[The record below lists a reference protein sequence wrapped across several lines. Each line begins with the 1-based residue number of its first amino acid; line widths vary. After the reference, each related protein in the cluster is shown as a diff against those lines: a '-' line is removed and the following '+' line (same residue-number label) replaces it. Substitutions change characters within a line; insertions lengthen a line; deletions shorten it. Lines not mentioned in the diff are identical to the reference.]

1 MFYFLSMTTL
11 KKEVKKGLLNKAYS
25 EDEAR
30 EIYKEYLKLKQDRMV
45 GFKQAGKT
53 IISTFILLTILSLF
67 NLKKMG
73 IWVMLLSLLLISLI
87 SLLIFLV
94 AYYMM
99 FGRFQQQINE
109 AMKPHYS
116 HILNEM
122 NRK

>member
-45 GFKQAGKT
+45 GFKQAGKM

-67 NLKKMG
+67 NLKRWEYG
-73 IWVMLLSLLLISLI
+73 LCYCLYYWYLW
-87 SLLIFLV
+87 LV
-94 AYYMM
+94 Y
-99 FGRFQQQINE
+99 
-109 AMKPHYS
+109 
-116 HILNEM
+116 
-122 NRK
+122 

>member
-1 MFYFLSMTTL
+1 MTTL
-11 KKEVKKGLLNKAYS
+11 KKEVKKCLLNKAYS

-45 GFKQAGKT
+45 GFKQAGKM

-73 IWVMLLSLLLISLI
+73 IWV
-87 SLLIFLV
+87 V

-116 HILNEM
+116 HILNEV

>member
-45 GFKQAGKT
+45 GFKQAGKM

-73 IWVMLLSLLLISLI
+73 IWVKWTQ
-87 SLLIFLV
+87 FL
-94 AYYMM
+94 
-99 FGRFQQQINE
+99 GHCNLQTW
-109 AMKPHYS
+109 
-116 HILNEM
+116 
-122 NRK
+122 